1 MRQTILL
8 CMHNIELEIYST
20 RSRRKT
26 KTFRERVNWR
36 KSSIRSTRLYRFLPS
51 RVQEAVKDGGQEIV
65 KISVFTLIRVI
76 TFNVRVKNRALR
88 SWRR

>member
-1 MRQTILL
+1 MSNWKFIV
-8 CMHNIELEIYST
+8 HVLEKLKRFVKGLIGGKAIY
-20 RSRRKT
+20 
-26 KTFRERVNWR
+26 
-36 KSSIRSTRLYRFLPS
+36 STRLYRFLPS